1 MLKPLTTLLIAI
13 LLLASG
19 KNALAFQVV
28 QTNIVSQETDAKKA
42 VAVVANFL
50 SVFEEGMLQP
60 ATGLVHSSSHSVR
73 TITLGNANLNS
84 ASLNKIN
91 RHALFHYLTTPLS
104 EVKPST
110 GLHIFLCVLLIWDNR
125 FPFLLIHFY
134 QLKYRYRIRALC
146 CAWTIHGSY

>member
-1 MLKPLTTLLIAI
+1 MYWDFICIFAPMLKSFTTLLIAF

-28 QTNIVSQETDAKKA
+28 QTNIVSHETDAKKA

-73 TITLGNANLNS
+73 TITLGNTNLNS

-110 GLHIFLCVLLIWDNR
+110 GLHILLCVLLI
-125 FPFLLIHFY
+125 
-134 QLKYRYRIRALC
+134 
-146 CAWTIHGSY
+146 

>member
-19 KNALAFQVV
+19 KNVSAFQVV
-28 QTNIVSQETDAKKA
+28 QTNIVSHETNTKKA

-50 SVFEEGMLQP
+50 SVFEEGVLQP
-60 ATGLVHSSSHSVR
+60 ATGLVHSSSHTVR

-84 ASLNKIN
+84 FSQKKIN
-91 RHALFHYLTTPLS
+91 RQTAFHFLNVPLS

-110 GLHIFLCVLLIWDNR
+110 ELHIFLRVLLI
-125 FPFLLIHFY
+125 
-134 QLKYRYRIRALC
+134 
-146 CAWTIHGSY
+146 

>member
-1 MLKPLTTLLIAI
+1 MLKSFTTLLIAF

-28 QTNIVSQETDAKKA
+28 QTNIVSHETDAKKA

-60 ATGLVHSSSHSVR
+60 ATGLVHSASHSVR

-84 ASLNKIN
+84 PSLNKIN
-91 RHALFHYLTTPLS
+91 RHALFHLS
-104 EVKPST
+104 ECTFIGSKAFHR
-110 GLHIFLCVLLIWDNR
+110 LAHFFLCASHLR
-125 FPFLLIHFY
+125 
-134 QLKYRYRIRALC
+134 
-146 CAWTIHGSY
+146 

>member
-1 MLKPLTTLLIAI
+1 MAI
-13 LLLASG
+13 NHVLGFYLYLCTNAKILHNPPHRLPAARIG

-28 QTNIVSQETDAKKA
+28 QTNIVSHETDAKKA

-60 ATGLVHSSSHSVR
+60 ATGLVHSASHSVR

-84 ASLNKIN
+84 PSLNKIN

-110 GLHIFLCVLLIWDNR
+110 GLHIFLCVLLI
-125 FPFLLIHFY
+125 
-134 QLKYRYRIRALC
+134 
-146 CAWTIHGSY
+146 